1 MSLEWYRLHIWG
13 CYFSWQS
20 LFQLV
25 IHPAWHS
32 AWCTLHISWI
42 LYKLNKGCISRTPLP
57 QFLPPSVLILTLYLL
72 PSYQCSSV
80 HDSAE
85 ILLLTLSLKKKK
97 KRFWPC
103 HSACGISVPILEIE
117 PRPTAVVAWSPN
129 HWTTRESPCLL
140 SLVLS
145 TLFKPSHQVLNC
157 LVSLLHLSFFLL
169 FPTSCCLL
177 SLLNISQVSP
187 HDVTKIQGTATKT
200 WCSQINKKM

>member
-1 MSLEWYRLHIWG
+1 M
-13 CYFSWQS
+13 YFQNTSS
-20 LFQLV
+20 PIPTTICFD
-25 IHPAWHS
+25 
-32 AWCTLHISWI
+32 T
-42 LYKLNKGCISRTPLP
+42 YPLP
-57 QFLPPSVLILTLYLL
+57 SSFLSVLICTRF
-72 PSYQCSSV
+72 CR
-80 HDSAE
+80 DSLAD
-85 ILLLTLSLKKKK
+85 SLFEKKK

-169 FPTSCCLL
+169 FPTSQCQYFRIL
-177 SLLNISQVSP
+177 SLPSHL
-187 HDVTKIQGTATKT
+187 
-200 WCSQINKKM
+200 